1 MPLRLTRRDTIAGA
15 LACLAPR
22 VGRTEGDRIA
32 ELVAQVSPERLRATV
47 VALAGFPTR
56 YTLHP
61 DFPQVAA
68 RVAQGFR
75 EIGVAP
81 GGLALL
87 PFTMEGGLL
96 RHNVVAGSPADPR
109 GVIVVGAHMDS
120 LSETPMRLAPGAN
133 DNATG
138 VAAMIE
144 AHRILAGAALPC
156 GLVSV
161 AFAGEEQGYR
171 GSAALAALA
180 RSKGWQVRLM
190 LNLDMLGHSH
200 PGPDAPFWIEADE
213 GNARPENDAA
223 AQAAGDVAARMAAAH
238 TRLTIARSDIWGS
251 DYMPFEAAGF
261 PAIGFYD
268 GAAVEGAPG
277 YHSTADTVDRID
289 FDRLTEATR
298 LTVATVAAV
307 AHQAE

>member
-15 LACLAPR
+15 LACLVPR
-22 VGRTEGDRIA
+22 VGRAEGDRIA
-32 ELVAQVSPERLRATV
+32 ELVAQVSPERLRAMV

-120 LSETPMRLAPGAN
+120 LSEIPMRLAPGAN

-144 AHRILAGAALPC
+144 AHRILAGAGLPC
-156 GLVSV
+156 GIVSA

-180 RSKGWQVRLM
+180 RSKGWRVRLM

-200 PGPDAPFWIEADE
+200 PGPDAPFWIEADA

-223 AQAAGDVAARMAAAH
+223 AQAAGDVAARMAEAH

-277 YHSTADTVDRID
+277 HHSTADTVDRID

-298 LTVATVAAV
+298 LTVATVAAL
-307 AHQAE
+307 AHQAG

>member
-22 VGRTEGDRIA
+22 LGRAEGDGVA
-32 ELVAQVSPERLRATV
+32 ELVAQVSQERLRAMV

-61 DFPQVAA
+61 DFPQVEA
-68 RVAQGFR
+68 RVAQAFR
-75 EIGVAP
+75 DIGVTP

-87 PFTMEGGLL
+87 PFTMPGGLI

-109 GVIVVGAHMDS
+109 GVIVMGAHMDS

-144 AHRILAGAALPC
+144 AHRILAGAGLPC
-156 GLVSV
+156 GIVS
-161 AFAGEEQGYR
+161 AGFAGEEQGLR
-171 GSAALAALA
+171 GSTALAALA
-180 RSKGWQVRLM
+180 RTKGWRVRLM
-190 LNLDMLGHSH
+190 VNLDMLGRSH
-200 PGPDAPFWIEADE
+200 PGPGAPFWIEADA
-213 GNARPENDAA
+213 GNTRPENDAA
-223 AQAAGDVAARMAAAH
+223 AQAAGDIAARMAAAH
-238 TRLTIARSDIWGS
+238 TGLSIARSDIWGS
-251 DYMPFEAAGF
+251 DYMPFEAEGF

-277 YHSTADTVDRID
+277 YHSTSDTVDRID
-289 FDRLTEATR
+289 FARLTEATR
-298 LTVATVAAV
+298 LTVATVATV
-307 AHQAE
+307 ARQAR